1 MSQPRFLFVSWVDV
15 ERRQAPA
22 PTAGGPHGVR
32 GDGGPGGRGG
42 SRGGG
47 PDAVTWRLVGSNNHE
62 LGRSPSVYRA
72 LGACGAAVERL
83 RERIAE
89 AVPIVVMSTG
99 AVPGAGARGAG
110 GAAPGCSGAAAG
122 AVYGSGAG
130 AASGSSSGSGSG
142 SSSGSGIGAWT
153 WQLVLDEQCV
163 AVAVRTFRRQR
174 ECRHSLQL
182 FLSASV
188 EAQVASGVT
197 HTRRLRGLRLPGGGD
212 AQGLALRGGGLR

>member
-1 MSQPRFLFVSWVDV
+1 MRGI
-15 ERRQAPA
+15 
-22 PTAGGPHGVR
+22 GGQGAHG
-32 GDGGPGGRGG
+32 GHGGHGGQGG
-42 SRGGG
+42 HGGG

-83 RERIAE
+83 RERIGE
-89 AVPIVVMSTG
+89 AVPVVAMSTG
-99 AVPGAGARGAG
+99 AV
-110 GAAPGCSGAAAG
+110 AAAAAALPDTG
-122 AVYGSGAG
+122 RRPVPGGSGSRTPSGSGAP
-130 AASGSSSGSGSG
+130 
-142 SSSGSGIGAWT
+142 SGSGIGAWT

-182 FLSASV
+182 FLSAAA

-197 HTRRLRGLRLPGGGD
+197 HTRRLRGLRLPGAGE
-212 AQGLALRGGGLR
+212 APGLALRAGGPR

>member
-1 MSQPRFLFVSWVDV
+1 M
-15 ERRQAPA
+15 
-22 PTAGGPHGVR
+22 AGGPHAVR
-32 GDGGPGGRGG
+32 GSGGHG
-42 SRGGG
+42 SQGSG

-83 RERIAE
+83 RRRIGE
-89 AVPIVVMSTG
+89 AVPIVAMSTG
-99 AVPGAGARGAG
+99 RAAAMPDAGPRGV
-110 GAAPGCSGAAAG
+110 GAAGPGG
-122 AVYGSGAG
+122 
-130 AASGSSSGSGSG
+130 SGSGSG
-142 SSSGSGIGAWT
+142 AVSGVVSGSGVGAWT

-182 FLSASV
+182 FLSAAA

-197 HTRRLRGLRLPGGGD
+197 HTRRLRGLRLPGAGD
-212 AQGLALRGGGLR
+212 APGLALRGGGPR

>member
-1 MSQPRFLFVSWVDV
+1 M
-15 ERRQAPA
+15 
-22 PTAGGPHGVR
+22 
-32 GDGGPGGRGG
+32 
-42 SRGGG
+42 
-47 PDAVTWRLVGSNNHE
+47 TWRLVGSNNHE

-89 AVPIVVMSTG
+89 AVPIVAMSTG
-99 AVPGAGARGAG
+99 AVAGAGPRGV
-110 GAAPGCSGAAAG
+110 AG
-122 AVYGSGAG
+122 AVPGGS
-130 AASGSSSGSGSG
+130 ASASA
-142 SSSGSGIGAWT
+142 SGSGIGAWT

-182 FLSASV
+182 FLAACV

-197 HTRRLRGLRLPGGGD
+197 HTRRLRGLRLPGASD